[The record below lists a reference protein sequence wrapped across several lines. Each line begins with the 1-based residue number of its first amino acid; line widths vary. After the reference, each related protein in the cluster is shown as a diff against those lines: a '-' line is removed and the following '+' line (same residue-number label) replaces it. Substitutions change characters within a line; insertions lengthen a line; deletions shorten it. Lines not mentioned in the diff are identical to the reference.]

1 MSDPVLL
8 EFWAPWCKPC
18 AKLEPVLAAL
28 ASRVRIERVNAD
40 DDPDRAAQYDVLSL
54 PTCVLL
60 VDGEPRGTVVGVR
73 NLAHFQKWLDEMGL
87 DEVLPAAELG
97 RDA

>member
-1 MSDPVLL
+1 MSDTVLL

-18 AKLEPVLAAL
+18 EKLEPVLDAL

-40 DDPDRAAQYDVLSL
+40 DEPDRAAQYDVLSL

-73 NLAHFQKWLDEMGL
+73 KLDYFESWLS
-87 DEVLPAAELG
+87 EVLPAAE
-97 RDA
+97 

>member
-1 MSDPVLL
+1 MSDAVLL

-18 AKLEPVLAAL
+18 ERLVPVLEAL

-40 DDPDRAAQYDVLSL
+40 DEPDRAAQYDVLSL

-60 VDGEPRGTVVGVR
+60 VDGEPRGTVVGAR
-73 NLAHFQKWLDEMGL
+73 SLKHFSSWLDEM
-87 DEVLPAAELG
+87 LPAAEGGL
-97 RDA
+97 DA

>member
-1 MSDPVLL
+1 MTATLL

-18 AKLEPVLAAL
+18 KALEPVLDQL
-28 ASRVRIERVNAD
+28 ADRVRVERVNAD
-40 DDPDRAAQYDVLSL
+40 DDPDTAARYDVLSL
-54 PTCVLL
+54 PTCVLVVGDDVL
-60 VDGEPRGTVVGVR
+60 GTVVGAR
-73 NLAHFQKWLDEMGL
+73 PLAYFESWL

>member
-1 MSDPVLL
+1 MSDVVLL

-18 AKLEPVLAAL
+18 AKLEPVLEAL
-28 ASRVRIERVNAD
+28 ASRVLVERVNAD
-40 DDPDRAAQYDVLSL
+40 DEPDRAAQYDVLSL

-73 NLAHFQKWLDEMGL
+73 KLDYFESWLA
-87 DEVLPAAELG
+87 EVLPATEL
-97 RDA
+97 RQDA